1 MKYLI
6 TVSSIIE
13 LIYFDPRGIEIGHWF
28 FFPCGLQSLRK
39 WLLIARCNTLFHLE
53 DLLLVNLLSSKLYLQ
68 YVTCSIEVKQQ
79 SINQCYTEQCIK

>member
-1 MKYLI
+1 MNYLI
-6 TVSSIIE
+6 TVGSIIE
-13 LIYFDPRGIEIGHWF
+13 LIYFDPRGIEIG
-28 FFPCGLQSLRK
+28 PCGIQSFRK

-53 DLLLVNLLSSKLYLQ
+53 DLLLVNLLSSKFYLQ

>member
-28 FFPCGLQSLRK
+28 FFPVWVTIPPKVAANCS
-39 WLLIARCNTLFHLE
+39 
-53 DLLLVNLLSSKLYLQ
+53 LQ
-68 YVTCSIEVKQQ
+68 YTFSPRRCIACKPVIVKVIPSI
-79 SINQCYTEQCIK
+79 CYLFN